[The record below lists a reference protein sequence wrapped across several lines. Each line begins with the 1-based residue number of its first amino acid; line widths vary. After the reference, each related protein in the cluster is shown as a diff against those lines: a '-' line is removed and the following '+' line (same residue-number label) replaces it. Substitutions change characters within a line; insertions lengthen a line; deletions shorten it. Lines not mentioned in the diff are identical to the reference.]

1 MSADKKKAAP
11 AAKPL
16 FHKMNYILIIASILV
31 VVIGFALMSG
41 KEGDIYDG
49 RRTVLAPIVVILGF
63 VLGIVAIF
71 YRKNEAENTEA

>member
-41 KEGDIYDG
+41 KEGDIYD
-49 RRTVLAPIVVILGF
+49 
-63 VLGIVAIF
+63 
-71 YRKNEAENTEA
+71 